1 MVNSNSLINF
11 ILFISL
17 IIGIFLRLFNINY
30 DDLWIDEMA
39 TFWVTDPSLNFSE
52 MIERHKATELAPQFY
67 YFIIYLLHKIFGY
80 DPGVGRYFSS
90 YIGILSIFS
99 TGYLLKQL

>member
-39 TFWVTDPSLNFSE
+39 TFWVTDPSLNLKND
-52 MIERHKATELAPQFY
+52 R
-67 YFIIYLLHKIFGY
+67 
-80 DPGVGRYFSS
+80 
-90 YIGILSIFS
+90 GI
-99 TGYLLKQL
+99 KQQN

>member
-67 YFIIYLLHKIFGY
+67 YFIIYLLQSFHF
-80 DPGVGRYFSS
+80 YF
-90 YIGILSIFS
+90 L
-99 TGYLLKQL
+99 